1 MDKFKL
7 HLDKFKIAFTV
18 FALILGA
25 GTLNAA
31 DKFSSTAPK
40 PIPDRANVQRS
51 TPDKTSVQKPTSN
64 KASVQNQTDIPKSSL
79 DKAIAQQST
88 PNKTFAQKPTQNQ
101 SIMQKSTSNKISAQK
116 STQTQRSLQ
125 KLTSDEQSEL
135 DKQTPP
141 NAQSALEKYLST
153 PETDPKQDSSQDA
166 SKGSSSKAKA
176 EAKAPTK
183 IYRLDRSKIR
193 DINQKRLD
201 GQLDSNF
208 KAGPSSFS
216 FDALLEHTLTNS
228 PSLNLTRLDVQ
239 SARNELEYQKA
250 SRYPE
255 LGINANSEYAK
266 RYGARYNSV
275 QIGDDS
281 LVSQSGYG
289 NSVSLVL
296 RQDIFKF
303 GADELAIEAAE
314 ENIKQADLKRCSS
327 YMDSSIKLLELYDE
341 ALGYKNRIE
350 IYERLKDAYEM
361 LYIYEKRLSGAG
373 ELSKTALADQAIA
386 LADTSYE
393 LSQLELNANN
403 VLNKIYSLSG
413 VKIPNVFYLS
423 DLGGANSVNSEFV
436 PFEDSVIAKGFDHE
450 LAANEL
456 SMRSQERLYYPTVSL
471 YGRYDLYGSDRDDFS
486 RAGKD
491 VKRHG
496 YRAGLTVHMSLFDG
510 GKRAAQIKEKQINKE
525 RILSKKE
532 EARLEYEKQIADL
545 KLFLSKKDE
554 YNKILSNSSKISKD
568 ILTMQKR
575 LNASNESSKIDV
587 LNSLIAS
594 LKKELALKEHT
605 QKASF
610 NIKKAELMSR
620 YGRCE

>member
-1 MDKFKL
+1 M
-7 HLDKFKIAFTV
+7 DKFKIAFTV
-18 FALILGA
+18 FALILGTDA
-25 GTLNAA
+25 LNAA
-31 DKFSSTAPK
+31 DKFSSAAPK
-40 PIPDRANVQRS
+40 PIPDRANTQRS
-51 TPDKTSVQKPTSN
+51 TSDKTS
-64 KASVQNQTDIPKSSL
+64 
-79 DKAIAQQST
+79 
-88 PNKTFAQKPTQNQ
+88 AQKSTQNQ

-116 STQTQRSLQ
+116 STQTQKSLQ
-125 KLTSDEQSEL
+125 KLTSDKQSGL
-135 DKQTPP
+135 NKQTPP

-153 PETDPKQDSSQDA
+153 PETGSKQDV
-166 SKGSSSKAKA
+166 SKNPSKNSNSKA
-176 EAKAPTK
+176 PIK

-201 GQLDSNF
+201 GELDSNF
-208 KAGPSSFS
+208 KTGLSSFS
-216 FDALLEHTLTNS
+216 FDALLEHTLANS

-289 NSVSLVL
+289 DSVSLVL

-327 YMDSSIKLLELYDE
+327 YMDGSIKLLELYDE

-423 DLGGANSVNSEFV
+423 DLGGANSTNSDFV

-456 SMRSQERLYYPTVSL
+456 SMKSGERLYYPTVSL
-471 YGRYDLYGSDRDDFS
+471 YSRYDLYGSDRDDFS

-510 GKRAAQIKEKQINKE
+510 GKRAAQIKEKEINKE

-554 YNKILSNSSKISKD
+554 YDKILSNSSKISKD

-575 LNASNESSKIDV
+575 LNAGNESSKIDV

-594 LKKELALKEHT
+594 LKKELALRDHA

>member
-1 MDKFKL
+1 M
-7 HLDKFKIAFTV
+7 DKFKIAFTV

-31 DKFSSTAPK
+31 DKFNSTAPK

-51 TPDKTSVQKPTSN
+51 APDKTSVQKPISK
-64 KASVQNQTDIPKSSL
+64 KASVQNQTDVPKSSL
-79 DKAIAQQST
+79 DKAIAQKFS
-88 PNKTFAQKPTQNQ
+88 PNKTSSQNQ
-101 SIMQKSTSNKISAQK
+101 SIMQKSSSNKISAQK
-116 STQTQRSLQ
+116 SAQTQRSLQ
-125 KLTSDEQSEL
+125 KLTFDKQSISNQ
-135 DKQTPP
+135 QTPP
-141 NAQSALEKYLST
+141 NAQSALEKYLSA
-153 PETDPKQDSSQDA
+153 PETGLKQDSSQDA
-166 SKGSSSKAKA
+166 SKNSNPK
-176 EAKAPTK
+176 AKAPTK

-201 GQLDSNF
+201 GEFDSNF

-216 FDALLEHTLTNS
+216 FDALLEHTLANS

-289 NSVSLVL
+289 DSLSLVL

-341 ALGYKNRIE
+341 ALGYKNKIE

-373 ELSKTALADQAIA
+373 ELSKTVLADQAIA

-393 LSQLELNANN
+393 LSQLQLNANN
-403 VLNKIYSLSG
+403 ALNKIYSLSG

-423 DLGGANSVNSEFV
+423 DLGGANSISSDFV

-456 SMRSQERLYYPTVSL
+456 SMKSQERLYYPTVSL

-554 YNKILSNSSKISKD
+554 YSKILSNSSKISKD

-575 LNASNESSKIDV
+575 LNAGNESSKIDV

>member
-7 HLDKFKIAFTV
+7 DSDKFKIAFTV
-18 FALILGA
+18 FALILGVGA
-25 GTLNAA
+25 LNAA
-31 DKFSSTAPK
+31 DKFNSASQQSLS
-40 PIPDRANVQRS
+40 DRANTRRS
-51 TPDKTSVQKPTSN
+51 ASDKT
-64 KASVQNQTDIPKSSL
+64 
-79 DKAIAQQST
+79 
-88 PNKTFAQKPTQNQ
+88 
-101 SIMQKSTSNKISAQK
+101 SAQK
-116 STQTQRSLQ
+116 STQNQAAAQNT
-125 KLTSDEQSEL
+125 
-135 DKQTPP
+135 
-141 NAQSALEKYLST
+141 QSALEKYLSA
-153 PETDPKQDSSQDA
+153 PEAGPKQDSSQDV

-201 GQLDSNF
+201 GELDSNS
-208 KAGPSSFS
+208 KAALNSFS
-216 FDALLEHTLTNS
+216 FDALLKHTLANS

-239 SARNELEYQKA
+239 SARNELDYQKA

-289 NSVSLVL
+289 DSVSLVL

-327 YMDSSIKLLELYDE
+327 YMDGSIKLLELYDE

-403 VLNKIYSLSG
+403 ALNKIYSLSG

-423 DLGGANSVNSEFV
+423 DLGGASSGSEFV

-510 GKRAAQIKEKQINKE
+510 GKRAAQIKEKEINKE

-532 EARLEYEKQIADL
+532 EAKLEYEKQIADL

-554 YNKILSNSSKISKD
+554 YDKILSNSSKISKD

-575 LNASNESSKIDV
+575 LNAGNESSKIDV

>member
-7 HLDKFKIAFTV
+7 DLDKLKIAFTV

-25 GTLNAA
+25 DTLNAA

-40 PIPDRANVQRS
+40 PIPDRANVQRFS
-51 TPDKTSVQKPTSN
+51 SDKTSVQKPTSN

-88 PNKTFAQKPTQNQ
+88 PNKMSTQNQ

-116 STQTQRSLQ
+116 STQTQKSLQ
-125 KLTSDEQSEL
+125 KLTSDKQSVSS
-135 DKQTPP
+135 KQTPQ
-141 NAQSALEKYLST
+141 NTQSALEKYLSA
-153 PETDPKQDSSQDA
+153 PEAGPKQDSSQDV

-201 GQLDSNF
+201 GELDLNS
-208 KAGPSSFS
+208 KAAPSSFS
-216 FDALLEHTLTNS
+216 FDALLEHTLANS

-289 NSVSLVL
+289 DSVSLVL

-314 ENIKQADLKRCSS
+314 ENIKQADLKRCSL

-413 VKIPNVFYLS
+413 VKIPNIFYLS
-423 DLGGANSVNSEFV
+423 DLGGANSINSEFV

-532 EARLEYEKQIADL
+532 EAKLEYEKQIADL
-545 KLFLSKKDE
+545 KLFLSKKDQ

-575 LNASNESSKIDV
+575 LNAGNESSKIDV

-594 LKKELALKEHT
+594 LKKELALKEHA

-620 YGRCE
+620 YGKCE

>member
-18 FALILGA
+18 FTLILGA
-25 GTLNAA
+25 DTLNAA
-31 DKFSSTAPK
+31 DKFNPAAPK
-40 PIPDRANVQRS
+40 PISDRANTQRS
-51 TPDKTSVQKPTSN
+51 TPDKT
-64 KASVQNQTDIPKSSL
+64 
-79 DKAIAQQST
+79 
-88 PNKTFAQKPTQNQ
+88 
-101 SIMQKSTSNKISAQK
+101 SAQK

-125 KLTSDEQSEL
+125 KLTSDKQSGAN
-135 DKQTPP
+135 KQTLP

-153 PETDPKQDSSQDA
+153 PETGPKQDSSQGA
-166 SKGSSSKAKA
+166 SKNSNSK
-176 EAKAPTK
+176 AKAPTK

-201 GQLDSNF
+201 EELDSNS
-208 KAGPSSFS
+208 KAAPSSFS
-216 FDALLEHTLTNS
+216 FDALLEHTLANS

-289 NSVSLVL
+289 DSVSLVL

-303 GADELAIEAAE
+303 GSDELAIEAAE

-327 YMDSSIKLLELYDE
+327 YIDSSIKLLELYDE

-423 DLGGANSVNSEFV
+423 DLGGANSINSEFV

-456 SMRSQERLYYPTVSL
+456 SMKSQERLYYPTVSL

-554 YNKILSNSSKISKD
+554 YDKILSNSYKISKD

-575 LNASNESSKIDV
+575 LNAGNESSKIDV
-587 LNSLIAS
+587 LNSLITS
-594 LKKELALKEHT
+594 LKKELALKDHA

>member
-7 HLDKFKIAFTV
+7 HSDKFKIAFTV

-31 DKFSSTAPK
+31 DKFDSAAPK
-40 PIPDRANVQRS
+40 PIPDRANIQRS
-51 TPDKTSVQKPTSN
+51 APDKTSVQKPTSN
-64 KASVQNQTDIPKSSL
+64 KASVQNQTDIPKSPL
-79 DKAIAQQST
+79 DKTSAQQSS
-88 PNKTFAQKPTQNQ
+88 QNQ
-101 SIMQKSTSNKISAQK
+101 SAMQKSTSNKISAQK
-116 STQTQRSLQ
+116 STQTQKSLQ
-125 KLTSDEQSEL
+125 KLTSDKQSEPN
-135 DKQTPP
+135 KQTPP

-153 PETDPKQDSSQDA
+153 PEASSKQDSSQDA

-176 EAKAPTK
+176 EAKAPAK

-201 GQLDSNF
+201 GELDSNF
-208 KAGPSSFS
+208 KTGLNSFS
-216 FDALLEHTLTNS
+216 FDALLEHTLANS

-314 ENIKQADLKRCSS
+314 ENIKQADLKRCSA

-373 ELSKTALADQAIA
+373 ELSKTALGDQAIA

-393 LSQLELNANN
+393 LSQLQLNANN
-403 VLNKIYSLSG
+403 TLNKIYSLSG

-423 DLGGANSVNSEFV
+423 DLGGANSINSDFV

-456 SMRSQERLYYPTVSL
+456 SMKSGERLYYPTVSL

-510 GKRAAQIKEKQINKE
+510 GKRAAQIKEKEINKE

-532 EARLEYEKQIADL
+532 EAKLEYEKQIADL

-554 YNKILSNSSKISKD
+554 YDKILSNSSKISKD

-575 LNASNESSKIDV
+575 LNAGNESSKIDV

-594 LKKELALKEHT
+594 LKKELALKDHA
-605 QKASF
+605 QKVSF

>member
-7 HLDKFKIAFTV
+7 HSDKFKIAFTV
-18 FALILGA
+18 FALILS
-25 GTLNAA
+25 TDMLNTA
-31 DKFSSTAPK
+31 DKFNSASQQSLS
-40 PIPDRANVQRS
+40 DRANTRRS
-51 TPDKTSVQKPTSN
+51 ASDKTSE
-64 KASVQNQTDIPKSSL
+64 
-79 DKAIAQQST
+79 
-88 PNKTFAQKPTQNQ
+88 
-101 SIMQKSTSNKISAQK
+101 QK
-116 STQTQRSLQ
+116 STQNQAAA
-125 KLTSDEQSEL
+125 
-135 DKQTPP
+135 P
-141 NAQSALEKYLST
+141 NTQSALEKYLST
-153 PETDPKQDSSQDA
+153 PEASSKQDSSQDA
-166 SKGSSSKAKA
+166 SKNSNPKAKA
-176 EAKAPTK
+176 PAK

-201 GQLDSNF
+201 GELDSNF

-216 FDALLEHTLTNS
+216 FDALLEHTLANS

-289 NSVSLVL
+289 DSVSLVL

-327 YMDSSIKLLELYDE
+327 YMDVSIKLLELYDE

-373 ELSKTALADQAIA
+373 ELSKTVLADQAIA

-393 LSQLELNANN
+393 LSQLQLNANN
-403 VLNKIYSLSG
+403 ALNKIYSLSG

-423 DLGGANSVNSEFV
+423 DLGGASSGSDFV

-554 YNKILSNSSKISKD
+554 YDKILSNSSKISKD

-575 LNASNESSKIDV
+575 LNAGNESSKIDV

>member
-1 MDKFKL
+1 M
-7 HLDKFKIAFTV
+7 DKFKIAFAI

-25 GTLNAA
+25 DALNAA
-31 DKFSSTAPK
+31 DKFNSASQK
-40 PIPDRANVQRS
+40 SLSDRANTQR
-51 TPDKTSVQKPTSN
+51 
-64 KASVQNQTDIPKSSL
+64 
-79 DKAIAQQST
+79 
-88 PNKTFAQKPTQNQ
+88 
-101 SIMQKSTSNKISAQK
+101 STSNKTYTQK
-116 STQTQRSLQ
+116 STQNQAAAQNT
-125 KLTSDEQSEL
+125 
-135 DKQTPP
+135 
-141 NAQSALEKYLST
+141 QSALEKYLST
-153 PETDPKQDSSQDA
+153 PEASSKQDSSQDA

-176 EAKAPTK
+176 EAKASVK

-201 GQLDSNF
+201 GELDSNS
-208 KAGPSSFS
+208 KAALNSFS
-216 FDALLEHTLTNS
+216 FDALLEHTLANS

-266 RYGARYNSV
+266 RYGNHYNSV

-393 LSQLELNANN
+393 LSQLQLNANN
-403 VLNKIYSLSG
+403 TLNKIYSLSG

-423 DLGGANSVNSEFV
+423 DLGGANSISSEFV

-456 SMRSQERLYYPTVSL
+456 SMKSQERLYYPTVSL

-532 EARLEYEKQIADL
+532 EAKLEYEKQIADL

-554 YNKILSNSSKISKD
+554 YSKILSNSSKISKD

-575 LNASNESSKIDV
+575 LNAGNESSKIDV

>member
-1 MDKFKL
+1 M
-7 HLDKFKIAFTV
+7 DKFKIAFTV

-25 GTLNAA
+25 DALNAA
-31 DKFSSTAPK
+31 DKFNSAAPK
-40 PIPDRANVQRS
+40 PIPDRTNAQRS
-51 TPDKTSVQKPTSN
+51 TPDKTS
-64 KASVQNQTDIPKSSL
+64 
-79 DKAIAQQST
+79 AQQST
-88 PNKTFAQKPTQNQ
+88 QNQ
-101 SIMQKSTSNKISAQK
+101 AAA
-116 STQTQRSLQ
+116 
-125 KLTSDEQSEL
+125 
-135 DKQTPP
+135 P

-153 PETDPKQDSSQDA
+153 PETGPKQDSSQDA
-166 SKGSSSKAKA
+166 SKDSNPKV
-176 EAKAPTK
+176 KAPAK

-201 GQLDSNF
+201 GQLNSNF
-208 KAGPSSFS
+208 KASPSSFS
-216 FDALLEHTLTNS
+216 FDALLEHTLANS

-289 NSVSLVL
+289 DSVSLVL

-393 LSQLELNANN
+393 LSQLQLNANN
-403 VLNKIYSLSG
+403 ALNKIYSLSG

-423 DLGGANSVNSEFV
+423 DLGGANSINSDFV

-532 EARLEYEKQIADL
+532 EAKLEYEKQIADL

-554 YNKILSNSSKISKD
+554 YDKILSNSSKISKD

-575 LNASNESSKIDV
+575 LNAGNESSKIDV

-594 LKKELALKEHT
+594 LKKELALRDHA

>member
-1 MDKFKL
+1 MNKFAITPIL
-7 HLDKFKIAFTV
+7 ITL
-18 FALILGA
+18 ALTIGA
-25 GTLNAA
+25 DFLNAA
-31 DKFSSTAPK
+31 NKFSSASSK
-40 PIPDRANVQRS
+40 PASN
-51 TPDKTSVQKPTSN
+51 KTS
-64 KASVQNQTDIPKSSL
+64 
-79 DKAIAQQST
+79 
-88 PNKTFAQKPTQNQ
+88 TQNQ
-101 SIMQKSTSNKISAQK
+101 AAA
-116 STQTQRSLQ
+116 
-125 KLTSDEQSEL
+125 
-135 DKQTPP
+135 P

-153 PETDPKQDSSQDA
+153 PEASSKQDSSQDA
-166 SKGSSSKAKA
+166 SKNSNPKAKA
-176 EAKAPTK
+176 PAK

-201 GQLDSNF
+201 GELDSNF
-208 KAGPSSFS
+208 KTGLNSFS
-216 FDALLEHTLTNS
+216 FDALLEHTLANS

-289 NSVSLVL
+289 DSVSLVL

-314 ENIKQADLKRCSS
+314 ENIKQADLKRCSA

-373 ELSKTALADQAIA
+373 ELSKTVLADQAIA

-393 LSQLELNANN
+393 LSQLQLNANN
-403 VLNKIYSLSG
+403 ALNKIYSLSG

-423 DLGGANSVNSEFV
+423 DLGGANSISSEFV

-456 SMRSQERLYYPTVSL
+456 SMKSQERLYYPTVSL

-510 GKRAAQIKEKQINKE
+510 GKRAAQIKEKEINKE

-554 YNKILSNSSKISKD
+554 YDKILSNSSKISKD

-575 LNASNESSKIDV
+575 LNAGNESSKIDV

>member
-1 MDKFKL
+1 M
-7 HLDKFKIAFTV
+7 DKFKIAFAI

-25 GTLNAA
+25 DALNAA
-31 DKFSSTAPK
+31 DKFNSASQK
-40 PIPDRANVQRS
+40 SLSDRANTQR
-51 TPDKTSVQKPTSN
+51 
-64 KASVQNQTDIPKSSL
+64 
-79 DKAIAQQST
+79 
-88 PNKTFAQKPTQNQ
+88 
-101 SIMQKSTSNKISAQK
+101 STSNKTYTQK
-116 STQTQRSLQ
+116 STQNQAAAQNT
-125 KLTSDEQSEL
+125 
-135 DKQTPP
+135 
-141 NAQSALEKYLST
+141 QSALEKYLSA
-153 PETDPKQDSSQDA
+153 PETGPKQDSSQDA
-166 SKGSSSKAKA
+166 SKNSNPK
-176 EAKAPTK
+176 AKAPTK

-201 GQLDSNF
+201 GELDSNF

-216 FDALLEHTLTNS
+216 FDALLEHTLANS

-239 SARNELEYQKA
+239 SARNELDYQKA

-289 NSVSLVL
+289 DSVSLVL

-314 ENIKQADLKRCSS
+314 ENIKQADLKRCSA

-403 VLNKIYSLSG
+403 ALNKIYSLSG

-423 DLGGANSVNSEFV
+423 DLGGANSISSEFV

-456 SMRSQERLYYPTVSL
+456 SMKSQERLYYPTVSL

-554 YNKILSNSSKISKD
+554 YDKILSNSSKISKD

-575 LNASNESSKIDV
+575 LNAGNESSKIDV

-594 LKKELALKEHT
+594 LKKELALKDHA

>member
-1 MDKFKL
+1 M
-7 HLDKFKIAFTV
+7 DKFKIAFTV
-18 FALILGA
+18 FVLILGA
-25 GTLNAA
+25 DVLNAA
-31 DKFSSTAPK
+31 DKFNPAAPK

-51 TPDKTSVQKPTSN
+51 TPNKTNVQKPTSN

-88 PNKTFAQKPTQNQ
+88 PNKTSTQNQ
-101 SIMQKSTSNKISAQK
+101 SVMQKSMSNKISAQK

-125 KLTSDEQSEL
+125 ELTSDEQSGAN
-135 DKQTPP
+135 KQTLP
-141 NAQSALEKYLST
+141 NSQSALEKYLST
-153 PETDPKQDSSQDA
+153 PETGPKQDSSQSA
-166 SKGSSSKAKA
+166 SKNSNPK
-176 EAKAPTK
+176 AKAPTK

-201 GQLDSNF
+201 GELDSNF
-208 KAGPSSFS
+208 KAGPNSFS
-216 FDALLEHTLTNS
+216 FDALLEHTLANS

-289 NSVSLVL
+289 DSLSLVL

-314 ENIKQADLKRCSS
+314 ENIKQADLKRCSA
-327 YMDSSIKLLELYDE
+327 YMDGSIKLLELYDE

-373 ELSKTALADQAIA
+373 ELSKTALEDQAIA

-423 DLGGANSVNSEFV
+423 DLGGANSISSDFV

-554 YNKILSNSSKISKD
+554 YDKILSNSSKISKD

-575 LNASNESSKIDV
+575 LNAGNESSKIDV

>member
-1 MDKFKL
+1 M
-7 HLDKFKIAFTV
+7 DKFKIAFTV
-18 FALILGA
+18 FALILSA
-25 GTLNAA
+25 DTLNAA
-31 DKFSSTAPK
+31 DKFNSASQQSLS
-40 PIPDRANVQRS
+40 DRANTRRS
-51 TPDKTSVQKPTSN
+51 APDKTY
-64 KASVQNQTDIPKSSL
+64 
-79 DKAIAQQST
+79 AQQS
-88 PNKTFAQKPTQNQ
+88 TQNQ
-101 SIMQKSTSNKISAQK
+101 SIMQKST
-116 STQTQRSLQ
+116 QTQRSIQ
-125 KLTSDEQSEL
+125 KLTSDEQSGL
-135 DKQTPP
+135 NKQTPP

-153 PETDPKQDSSQDA
+153 PEASSKQDSSQDA
-166 SKGSSSKAKA
+166 SKNSNPK
-176 EAKAPTK
+176 AKAPTK

-201 GQLDSNF
+201 GELDSNF
-208 KAGPSSFS
+208 KAGPNSFS
-216 FDALLEHTLTNS
+216 FDALLKHTLDNS

-289 NSVSLVL
+289 DSVSLVL

-314 ENIKQADLKRCSS
+314 ENIKQADLKRCSA

-423 DLGGANSVNSEFV
+423 DLGGANSISSEFV

-456 SMRSQERLYYPTVSL
+456 SMKSMERLYYPTVSL

-532 EARLEYEKQIADL
+532 EAKLEYEKQIADL

-554 YNKILSNSSKISKD
+554 YDKILSNSSKISKD

-575 LNASNESSKIDV
+575 LNAGNESSKIDV

>member
-18 FALILGA
+18 FALILSTD
-25 GTLNAA
+25 TLNAA
-31 DKFSSTAPK
+31 DKFNSVAPK
-40 PIPDRANVQRS
+40 HIPDRASTQRS
-51 TPDKTSVQKPTSN
+51 VPHKTSVQKPTSN
-64 KASVQNQTDIPKSSL
+64 KASVQNQTDIPKSPL
-79 DKAIAQQST
+79 DKTSAQQSS
-88 PNKTFAQKPTQNQ
+88 QNQ
-101 SIMQKSTSNKISAQK
+101 SAMQKSTSNKISAQK
-116 STQTQRSLQ
+116 STQTQKSLQ
-125 KLTSDEQSEL
+125 KLTSDKQSEPN
-135 DKQTPP
+135 KQTPP
-141 NAQSALEKYLST
+141 NAQSALEKYLSA

-166 SKGSSSKAKA
+166 SKDSNPKAKA
-176 EAKAPTK
+176 PAK
-183 IYRLDRSKIR
+183 IYRLDRSKIQ
-193 DINQKRLD
+193 DINQKRLN
-201 GQLDSNF
+201 GELDPNS
-208 KAGPSSFS
+208 KAALSSFS
-216 FDALLEHTLTNS
+216 FDALLKHTLANS

-289 NSVSLVL
+289 DSVSLVL

-327 YMDSSIKLLELYDE
+327 YMDGSIKLLELYDE

-373 ELSKTALADQAIA
+373 ELSKTVLADQAIA

-393 LSQLELNANN
+393 LSQLQLNANN
-403 VLNKIYSLSG
+403 ALNKIYSLSG

-423 DLGGANSVNSEFV
+423 DLGGANNSSGIEFV

-456 SMRSQERLYYPTVSL
+456 SMKSMERLYYPTVSL

-486 RAGKD
+486 HAGKD

-554 YNKILSNSSKISKD
+554 YDKILSNSSKISKD

-575 LNASNESSKIDV
+575 LNAGNESSKIDV

-594 LKKELALKEHT
+594 LKKELALKEHS

>member
-7 HLDKFKIAFTV
+7 DSDKFKIAFTV
-18 FALILGA
+18 FTLILGA
-25 GTLNAA
+25 DTLNAA
-31 DKFSSTAPK
+31 DKFDSAAPK
-40 PIPDRANVQRS
+40 LITDRVNVQRS
-51 TPDKTSVQKPTSN
+51 TPNKTSS
-64 KASVQNQTDIPKSSL
+64 
-79 DKAIAQQST
+79 
-88 PNKTFAQKPTQNQ
+88 QNQ
-101 SIMQKSTSNKISAQK
+101 SAMQKSTSNKILAQK
-116 STQTQRSLQ
+116 STQTQKSLQ
-125 KLTSDEQSEL
+125 KLTSDKQSGAN
-135 DKQTPP
+135 KQTPP
-141 NAQSALEKYLST
+141 NTQSALEKYLST
-153 PETDPKQDSSQDA
+153 PETGPKQDSSQDA
-166 SKGSSSKAKA
+166 SKNSNPK
-176 EAKAPTK
+176 AKAPTK

-201 GQLDSNF
+201 GEFDLNS
-208 KAGPSSFS
+208 KAAPSSFS
-216 FDALLEHTLTNS
+216 FDALLEHTLANS

-327 YMDSSIKLLELYDE
+327 YMDGSIKLLELYDE

-423 DLGGANSVNSEFV
+423 DLGGANSINSEFV

-456 SMRSQERLYYPTVSL
+456 SMKSQERLYYPTVSL

-532 EARLEYEKQIADL
+532 EAKLEYEKQIADL

-554 YNKILSNSSKISKD
+554 YDKILSNSSKISKD

-575 LNASNESSKIDV
+575 LNAGNESSKIDV

>member
-1 MDKFKL
+1 M
-7 HLDKFKIAFTV
+7 DKFKIAFTV

-25 GTLNAA
+25 DALNAA
-31 DKFSSTAPK
+31 DKFNSASQQSLS
-40 PIPDRANVQRS
+40 DRANTRRS
-51 TPDKTSVQKPTSN
+51 APDKTY
-64 KASVQNQTDIPKSSL
+64 
-79 DKAIAQQST
+79 AQQS
-88 PNKTFAQKPTQNQ
+88 TQNQ
-101 SIMQKSTSNKISAQK
+101 SIMQKST
-116 STQTQRSLQ
+116 QTQKSLQ
-125 KLTSDEQSEL
+125 KLTSDKQSVSS
-135 DKQTPP
+135 KQTPQ
-141 NAQSALEKYLST
+141 NTQSALEKYLSA
-153 PETDPKQDSSQDA
+153 PETGSKQDV
-166 SKGSSSKAKA
+166 SKNPGKNSNS
-176 EAKAPTK
+176 KAPTK

-201 GQLDSNF
+201 GELDSNS
-208 KAGPSSFS
+208 KADLNSFS
-216 FDALLEHTLTNS
+216 FDALLKHTLANS

-239 SARNELEYQKA
+239 SARNELDYQKA

-289 NSVSLVL
+289 DSVSLVL

-327 YMDSSIKLLELYDE
+327 YMDGSIKLLELYDE

-423 DLGGANSVNSEFV
+423 DLGGANSISSDFV

-510 GKRAAQIKEKQINKE
+510 GKRAAQIKEKEINKE

-532 EARLEYEKQIADL
+532 EAKLEYEKQIADL

-554 YNKILSNSSKISKD
+554 YDKILSNSSKISKD

-575 LNASNESSKIDV
+575 LNAGNESSKIDV

-594 LKKELALKEHT
+594 LKKELALKEHS

>member
-7 HLDKFKIAFTV
+7 HSDKFKIAFTV

-25 GTLNAA
+25 GTLNAV
-31 DKFSSTAPK
+31 DKFNSAAPK
-40 PIPDRANVQRS
+40 PIPDRTNVQRS
-51 TPDKTSVQKPTSN
+51 TPNKTS
-64 KASVQNQTDIPKSSL
+64 
-79 DKAIAQQST
+79 
-88 PNKTFAQKPTQNQ
+88 TQNQ
-101 SIMQKSTSNKISAQK
+101 SAMQRSTSNKISAKQ
-116 STQTQRSLQ
+116 STQTQAALQ
-125 KLTSDEQSEL
+125 KLTSDKQSISNQ
-135 DKQTPP
+135 QTPP

-153 PETDPKQDSSQDA
+153 PEAGPKQDNSQDA
-166 SKGSSSKAKA
+166 SKDSNPKA
-176 EAKAPTK
+176 EAPTK

-201 GQLDSNF
+201 GELDSNS
-208 KAGPSSFS
+208 KAALNSFS
-216 FDALLEHTLTNS
+216 FDALLEHTLANS

-289 NSVSLVL
+289 DSVSLVL

-393 LSQLELNANN
+393 LSQLQLNANN
-403 VLNKIYSLSG
+403 ALNKIYSLSG

-423 DLGGANSVNSEFV
+423 DLGGANSINSEFV

-510 GKRAAQIKEKQINKE
+510 GKRAAQIKEKEINKE

-532 EARLEYEKQIADL
+532 EAKLEYEKQIADL

-554 YNKILSNSSKISKD
+554 YDKILSNSSKISKD

-575 LNASNESSKIDV
+575 LNAGNESSKIDV

-605 QKASF
+605 QKTSF

>member
-1 MDKFKL
+1 MNKFAITPIL
-7 HLDKFKIAFTV
+7 ITL
-18 FALILGA
+18 ALTIGA
-25 GTLNAA
+25 DFLNAA
-31 DKFSSTAPK
+31 NKFSSASSK
-40 PIPDRANVQRS
+40 PASN
-51 TPDKTSVQKPTSN
+51 KTST
-64 KASVQNQTDIPKSSL
+64 
-79 DKAIAQQST
+79 QSQ
-88 PNKTFAQKPTQNQ
+88 A
-101 SIMQKSTSNKISAQK
+101 AA
-116 STQTQRSLQ
+116 
-125 KLTSDEQSEL
+125 
-135 DKQTPP
+135 P
-141 NAQSALEKYLST
+141 NAQSALEKYLSA
-153 PETDPKQDSSQDA
+153 PETGPKQDSSQDA
-166 SKGSSSKAKA
+166 SKNSNSK
-176 EAKAPTK
+176 AKAPTK

-201 GQLDSNF
+201 GELDSNF
-208 KAGPSSFS
+208 KAGLSSFS
-216 FDALLEHTLTNS
+216 FDALLEHTLANS

-266 RYGARYNSV
+266 RYAARYNSV

-289 NSVSLVL
+289 DSISLVL

-341 ALGYKNRIE
+341 ALGYKNKIE

-393 LSQLELNANN
+393 LSQLQLNANN
-403 VLNKIYSLSG
+403 ALNKIYSLSG

-423 DLGGANSVNSEFV
+423 DLGGANSINSDFV

-532 EARLEYEKQIADL
+532 EAKLEYEKQIADL
-545 KLFLSKKDE
+545 KLFLSKKDQ

-575 LNASNESSKIDV
+575 LNAGNESSKIDV

-594 LKKELALKEHT
+594 LKKELALKEHA

-610 NIKKAELMSR
+610 NIKKAELLSR

>member
-7 HLDKFKIAFTV
+7 RLDKFKIAFTV

-25 GTLNAA
+25 GMLNAA
-31 DKFSSTAPK
+31 DKFNSAAPK
-40 PIPDRANVQRS
+40 PIPDRANIQRS
-51 TPDKTSVQKPTSN
+51 ASDKT
-64 KASVQNQTDIPKSSL
+64 
-79 DKAIAQQST
+79 
-88 PNKTFAQKPTQNQ
+88 
-101 SIMQKSTSNKISAQK
+101 SAQK
-116 STQTQRSLQ
+116 STQNQAALQ
-125 KLTSDEQSEL
+125 
-135 DKQTPP
+135 
-141 NAQSALEKYLST
+141 NNQSALEKYLST
-153 PETDPKQDSSQDA
+153 PEVGSKQDNSQDA

-176 EAKAPTK
+176 EAKASVK
-183 IYRLDRSKIR
+183 IYRLDRSKIQ

-201 GQLDSNF
+201 GELDPNL

-216 FDALLEHTLTNS
+216 FDALLEHTLANS

-275 QIGDDS
+275 QIGDDN

-314 ENIKQADLKRCSS
+314 ENIKQADLKRCSA

-423 DLGGANSVNSEFV
+423 DLGGANSTNSDFV

-510 GKRAAQIKEKQINKE
+510 GKRAAQIKEKEINKE

-532 EARLEYEKQIADL
+532 EAKLEYEKQIADL

-554 YNKILSNSSKISKD
+554 YDKILSNSSKISKD

-575 LNASNESSKIDV
+575 LNAGNESSKIDV

-594 LKKELALKEHT
+594 LKNELALRDHA

>member
-7 HLDKFKIAFTV
+7 DSDKFKIAFTV
-18 FALILGA
+18 FALILGVGA
-25 GTLNAA
+25 LNAA
-31 DKFSSTAPK
+31 DKFNSASQQSLS
-40 PIPDRANVQRS
+40 DRANTRRS
-51 TPDKTSVQKPTSN
+51 APDKTY
-64 KASVQNQTDIPKSSL
+64 
-79 DKAIAQQST
+79 AQQS
-88 PNKTFAQKPTQNQ
+88 TQNQ
-101 SIMQKSTSNKISAQK
+101 SIMQKST
-116 STQTQRSLQ
+116 QTQKSLQ
-125 KLTSDEQSEL
+125 KLTSDKQSVSS
-135 DKQTPP
+135 KQTPQ
-141 NAQSALEKYLST
+141 NTQSALEKYLSA
-153 PETDPKQDSSQDA
+153 PETGSKQDV
-166 SKGSSSKAKA
+166 SKNPGKNSNS
-176 EAKAPTK
+176 KAPTK

-201 GQLDSNF
+201 GELDSNS
-208 KAGPSSFS
+208 KAALNSFS
-216 FDALLEHTLTNS
+216 FDALLEHTLANS

-275 QIGDDS
+275 QIGDDN

-289 NSVSLVL
+289 DSLSLVL

-373 ELSKTALADQAIA
+373 ELSKTVLADQAIA

-393 LSQLELNANN
+393 LSQLQLNANN
-403 VLNKIYSLSG
+403 ALNKIYSLSG

-423 DLGGANSVNSEFV
+423 DLGGANSINSDFV

-486 RAGKD
+486 HAGKD

-554 YNKILSNSSKISKD
+554 YDKILSNSSKISKD

-575 LNASNESSKIDV
+575 LNAGNESSKIDV

>member
-1 MDKFKL
+1 MDKFK
-7 HLDKFKIAFTV
+7 IVFTV

-40 PIPDRANVQRS
+40 PIPDRANIQRS
-51 TPDKTSVQKPTSN
+51 ASDKTSVQKPTSN
-64 KASVQNQTDIPKSSL
+64 KASVQNQTDVLKSSL
-79 DKAIAQQST
+79 DKTIAQKSA
-88 PNKTFAQKPTQNQ
+88 PNKTSTQNQ
-101 SIMQKSTSNKISAQK
+101 SVMQKSTSNKISAQK
-116 STQTQRSLQ
+116 STQTQKSLQ
-125 KLTSDEQSEL
+125 KLTFDKQSGAN
-135 DKQTPP
+135 KQTPP
-141 NAQSALEKYLST
+141 NAQSALEKYLSA
-153 PETDPKQDSSQDA
+153 PKMGSKQDSSQDA
-166 SKGSSSKAKA
+166 SKNSNP
-176 EAKAPTK
+176 EAKAPAK

-201 GQLDSNF
+201 GELDSNF
-208 KAGPSSFS
+208 KTGLSSFS
-216 FDALLEHTLTNS
+216 FDALLKHTLANS

-314 ENIKQADLKRCSS
+314 ENIKQADFKRCSS
-327 YMDSSIKLLELYDE
+327 YMDGSIKLLELYDE

-373 ELSKTALADQAIA
+373 ELSKTVLADQAIA

-403 VLNKIYSLSG
+403 ALNKIYSLSG

-423 DLGGANSVNSEFV
+423 DLGGANSINSEFV

-471 YGRYDLYGSDRDDFS
+471 YGRYDLYGSDREDFS

-510 GKRAAQIKEKQINKE
+510 GKRAAQIKEKEINKE

-532 EARLEYEKQIADL
+532 EAKLEYEKQIADL

-554 YNKILSNSSKISKD
+554 YDKILSNSSKISKD

-575 LNASNESSKIDV
+575 LNAGNESSKIDV

-594 LKKELALKEHT
+594 LKKELALRDHA

>member
-1 MDKFKL
+1 M
-7 HLDKFKIAFTV
+7 DKFKIAFTV

-25 GTLNAA
+25 DTLNAA
-31 DKFSSTAPK
+31 DKFNSAAPK
-40 PIPDRANVQRS
+40 PISDRENVQRS
-51 TPDKTSVQKPTSN
+51 TPDKT
-64 KASVQNQTDIPKSSL
+64 
-79 DKAIAQQST
+79 
-88 PNKTFAQKPTQNQ
+88 
-101 SIMQKSTSNKISAQK
+101 SAQK

-125 KLTSDEQSEL
+125 KPTSDKQSGP

-153 PETDPKQDSSQDA
+153 PETGPKQDSSQDA
-166 SKGSSSKAKA
+166 SKNSNPKA
-176 EAKAPTK
+176 EAPTK

-201 GQLDSNF
+201 GQLDSNS
-208 KAGPSSFS
+208 KAALNSFS
-216 FDALLEHTLTNS
+216 FDALLEHTLANS

-289 NSVSLVL
+289 DSVSLVL

-341 ALGYKNRIE
+341 ALGYKNKIE

-423 DLGGANSVNSEFV
+423 DLGGANSINSDFV

-532 EARLEYEKQIADL
+532 EAKLEYEKQIADL

-575 LNASNESSKIDV
+575 LNTGNESSKIDV

-594 LKKELALKEHT
+594 LKKELALKEHS

>member
-7 HLDKFKIAFTV
+7 DSDKFKIAFTV
-18 FALILGA
+18 FALILGVGA
-25 GTLNAA
+25 LNAA
-31 DKFSSTAPK
+31 DKFNSASQQSLS
-40 PIPDRANVQRS
+40 DRANTRRS
-51 TPDKTSVQKPTSN
+51 ASDKT
-64 KASVQNQTDIPKSSL
+64 
-79 DKAIAQQST
+79 
-88 PNKTFAQKPTQNQ
+88 
-101 SIMQKSTSNKISAQK
+101 SAQK
-116 STQTQRSLQ
+116 STQNQAAA
-125 KLTSDEQSEL
+125 
-135 DKQTPP
+135 P

-153 PETDPKQDSSQDA
+153 PETGPKQDSSQDA
-166 SKGSSSKAKA
+166 SKGSNSK
-176 EAKAPTK
+176 AKAPTK

-201 GQLDSNF
+201 GELDSNS
-208 KAGPSSFS
+208 KAALNSFS
-216 FDALLEHTLTNS
+216 FDALLEHTLANS

-289 NSVSLVL
+289 DSLSLVL

-314 ENIKQADLKRCSS
+314 ENIKQADLKRCSA

-341 ALGYKNRIE
+341 ALGYKNKIE

-361 LYIYEKRLSGAG
+361 LYIYEKRLAGAG
-373 ELSKTALADQAIA
+373 ELGKTALADQAIA

-393 LSQLELNANN
+393 LSQLQLNANN
-403 VLNKIYSLSG
+403 ALNKIYSLSG

-423 DLGGANSVNSEFV
+423 DLGGANSISSDFV

-532 EARLEYEKQIADL
+532 EAKLEYEKQIADL

-575 LNASNESSKIDV
+575 LNAGNESSKIDV

>member
-7 HLDKFKIAFTV
+7 HSDKFKIAFTV

-31 DKFSSTAPK
+31 DKFNPAAPK
-40 PIPDRANVQRS
+40 PIPDRAN
-51 TPDKTSVQKPTSN
+51 VQKPTSN
-64 KASVQNQTDIPKSSL
+64 KASVQNQTDVPKSSL
-79 DKAIAQQST
+79 DKAIAQGST
-88 PNKTFAQKPTQNQ
+88 PNKMSTQNQ

-116 STQTQRSLQ
+116 STQTQGALQ
-125 KLTSDEQSEL
+125 KQTPDKQSISNQ
-135 DKQTPP
+135 QTPP
-141 NAQSALEKYLST
+141 NTQSALEKYLST
-153 PETDPKQDSSQDA
+153 PEAGPKQDSSQDV

-201 GQLDSNF
+201 GELDLNS
-208 KAGPSSFS
+208 KAAPSSFS
-216 FDALLEHTLTNS
+216 FDALLEHTLANS

-289 NSVSLVL
+289 DSVSLVL

-314 ENIKQADLKRCSS
+314 ENIKQADLKRCSA

-393 LSQLELNANN
+393 LSQLQLNANN
-403 VLNKIYSLSG
+403 ALNKIYSLSG

-423 DLGGANSVNSEFV
+423 DLGGANSINSEFV

-532 EARLEYEKQIADL
+532 EAKLEYEKQIADL

-554 YNKILSNSSKISKD
+554 YDKILSNSSKISKD

-575 LNASNESSKIDV
+575 LNAGNESSKIDV

-594 LKKELALKEHT
+594 LKKELALKEHA

-620 YGRCE
+620 YGKCE

>member
-1 MDKFKL
+1 M
-7 HLDKFKIAFTV
+7 DKFKIAFAV

-25 GTLNAA
+25 DALNAA
-31 DKFSSTAPK
+31 DKFNSASQQSLS
-40 PIPDRANVQRS
+40 DRANIQRS
-51 TPDKTSVQKPTSN
+51 ASYKT
-64 KASVQNQTDIPKSSL
+64 
-79 DKAIAQQST
+79 
-88 PNKTFAQKPTQNQ
+88 
-101 SIMQKSTSNKISAQK
+101 SAQK
-116 STQTQRSLQ
+116 STQNQAAA
-125 KLTSDEQSEL
+125 
-135 DKQTPP
+135 P

-153 PETDPKQDSSQDA
+153 PEMGSKQDV
-166 SKGSSSKAKA
+166 SKNPSKNSNS
-176 EAKAPTK
+176 KAPTK

-201 GQLDSNF
+201 GELDSNF
-208 KAGPSSFS
+208 KAGLNSFS
-216 FDALLEHTLTNS
+216 FDALLKHTLANS

-255 LGINANSEYAK
+255 FGINANSEYAK

-289 NSVSLVL
+289 DSVSLVL

-423 DLGGANSVNSEFV
+423 DLGGASSGSDFV

-456 SMRSQERLYYPTVSL
+456 SMKSQERLYYPTVSL

-510 GKRAAQIKEKQINKE
+510 GKRAAQIKEKEINKE

-532 EARLEYEKQIADL
+532 EAKLEYEKQIADL

-554 YNKILSNSSKISKD
+554 YDKILSNSSKISKD

-575 LNASNESSKIDV
+575 LNAGNESSKIDV

-620 YGRCE
+620 YGKCE

>member
-1 MDKFKL
+1 MDKFKP
-7 HLDKFKIAFTV
+7 HSDKFKIAFTV

-31 DKFSSTAPK
+31 DQFNSAAPK
-40 PIPDRANVQRS
+40 PIPDRANVQRFAS
-51 TPDKTSVQKPTSN
+51 DKTSVQKPTSN
-64 KASVQNQTDIPKSSL
+64 KAYTQNQTDIPKSSL
-79 DKAIAQQST
+79 DKTIAQGSA
-88 PNKTFAQKPTQNQ
+88 PNKTSIQNQ
-101 SIMQKSTSNKISAQK
+101 SIMQKSTSNKILAQQ

-125 KLTSDEQSEL
+125 KLTSDKQSVSS
-135 DKQTPP
+135 KQTPP
-141 NAQSALEKYLST
+141 NTQSALEKYLSA
-153 PETDPKQDSSQDA
+153 PETGPKQDSSQDA
-166 SKGSSSKAKA
+166 SKDSNPKA
-176 EAKAPTK
+176 EAPTK

-201 GQLDSNF
+201 GQLDSNS
-208 KAGPSSFS
+208 KAAPSSFS
-216 FDALLEHTLTNS
+216 FDALLEHTLANS
-228 PSLNLTRLDVQ
+228 PSLNLARLDVQ

-289 NSVSLVL
+289 DSVSLVL

-327 YMDSSIKLLELYDE
+327 YMDGSIKLLELYDE

-350 IYERLKDAYEM
+350 IYERLKNAYEM

-373 ELSKTALADQAIA
+373 ELGKTALADQAIA

-413 VKIPNVFYLS
+413 VKIPNIFYLS
-423 DLGGANSVNSEFV
+423 DLGGANSISSEFV

-510 GKRAAQIKEKQINKE
+510 GKRAAQIKEKEINKE

-532 EARLEYEKQIADL
+532 EAKLEYEKQIADL

-554 YNKILSNSSKISKD
+554 YDKILSNSSKISKD

-575 LNASNESSKIDV
+575 LNAGNESSKIDV
-587 LNSLIAS
+587 LNSLISS
-594 LKKELALKEHT
+594 LKKELALRDHA

>member
-1 MDKFKL
+1 M
-7 HLDKFKIAFTV
+7 DKFKIAFTV

-25 GTLNAA
+25 GTLNAT

-40 PIPDRANVQRS
+40 PIPDRANIQRS
-51 TPDKTSVQKPTSN
+51 VPDKTSVQKPTSN
-64 KASVQNQTDIPKSSL
+64 KASVQNQTDALKSSL
-79 DKAIAQQST
+79 DKAIAQGST
-88 PNKTFAQKPTQNQ
+88 PNKT
-101 SIMQKSTSNKISAQK
+101 SAQK
-116 STQTQRSLQ
+116 STQNQAAA
-125 KLTSDEQSEL
+125 
-135 DKQTPP
+135 P
-141 NAQSALEKYLST
+141 NTQSALEKYLSA
-153 PETDPKQDSSQDA
+153 PETGPKQDSSQDA
-166 SKGSSSKAKA
+166 SKNSNPK
-176 EAKAPTK
+176 AKAPTK

-201 GQLDSNF
+201 GELDSNS
-208 KAGPSSFS
+208 KAGLNSFS
-216 FDALLEHTLTNS
+216 FDALLKHTLANS

-289 NSVSLVL
+289 DSVSLVL

-327 YMDSSIKLLELYDE
+327 YMDGSIKLLELYDE

-373 ELSKTALADQAIA
+373 ELSKTVLADQAIA

-393 LSQLELNANN
+393 LSQLQLNANN

-423 DLGGANSVNSEFV
+423 DLGGANSINSEFV

-456 SMRSQERLYYPTVSL
+456 SMKSQERLYYPTVSL

-532 EARLEYEKQIADL
+532 EAKLEYEKQIADL

-554 YNKILSNSSKISKD
+554 YDKILSNSSKISKD

-575 LNASNESSKIDV
+575 LNAGNESSKIDV

-594 LKKELALKEHT
+594 LKKELALKDHA

>member
-1 MDKFKL
+1 M
-7 HLDKFKIAFTV
+7 DKFKIAFTV
-18 FALILGA
+18 FALILSA
-25 GTLNAA
+25 DTLNAA
-31 DKFSSTAPK
+31 DKFNSASQQSLS
-40 PIPDRANVQRS
+40 DRANTRRS
-51 TPDKTSVQKPTSN
+51 APDKTY
-64 KASVQNQTDIPKSSL
+64 
-79 DKAIAQQST
+79 AQQS
-88 PNKTFAQKPTQNQ
+88 TQNQ
-101 SIMQKSTSNKISAQK
+101 SIMQKST
-116 STQTQRSLQ
+116 QTQKSLQ
-125 KLTSDEQSEL
+125 KLTSDKQSVSS
-135 DKQTPP
+135 KQTPQ
-141 NAQSALEKYLST
+141 NTQSALEKYLSA
-153 PETDPKQDSSQDA
+153 PETGSKQDV
-166 SKGSSSKAKA
+166 SKNPGKNSNSKAPA
-176 EAKAPTK
+176 K

-201 GQLDSNF
+201 GQLDPNL

-216 FDALLEHTLTNS
+216 FDALLEHTLANS

-239 SARNELEYQKA
+239 SACNELEYQKA

-289 NSVSLVL
+289 DSVSLVL

-327 YMDSSIKLLELYDE
+327 YMDGSIKLLELYDE

-373 ELSKTALADQAIA
+373 ELSKTALGDQAIA

-403 VLNKIYSLSG
+403 ALNKIYSLSG

-423 DLGGANSVNSEFV
+423 DLGGANSISPDFV

-510 GKRAAQIKEKQINKE
+510 GKRAAQIKEKEINKE

-532 EARLEYEKQIADL
+532 EAKLEYEKQIADL

-554 YNKILSNSSKISKD
+554 YDKILSNSSKISKD

-575 LNASNESSKIDV
+575 LNAGNESSKIDV

>member
-7 HLDKFKIAFTV
+7 HSDKFKIAFTV

-25 GTLNAA
+25 GMLNAT
-31 DKFSSTAPK
+31 DKFNPAAPK

-51 TPDKTSVQKPTSN
+51 SSDKTSMQKPTSN

-79 DKAIAQQST
+79 DKTIAQGSA
-88 PNKTFAQKPTQNQ
+88 PNKTSSQNQ
-101 SIMQKSTSNKISAQK
+101 SAMQKSTSNKISAQK
-116 STQTQRSLQ
+116 SAQTQRSLQ
-125 KLTSDEQSEL
+125 KLTSDKQSISNQ
-135 DKQTPP
+135 QTPP
-141 NAQSALEKYLST
+141 NAQSALEKYLSA
-153 PETDPKQDSSQDA
+153 PEIGPKQDSSQDA
-166 SKGSSSKAKA
+166 SRNSNPK
-176 EAKAPTK
+176 AKAPTK

-201 GQLDSNF
+201 RQLDSNF
-208 KAGPSSFS
+208 KAGPNSFS
-216 FDALLEHTLTNS
+216 FDALLEHTLANS

-289 NSVSLVL
+289 DSLSLVL

-314 ENIKQADLKRCSS
+314 ENIKQADLKRCSA
-327 YMDSSIKLLELYDE
+327 YMDGSIKLLELYDE

-373 ELSKTALADQAIA
+373 ELSKTALEDQAIA

-423 DLGGANSVNSEFV
+423 DLGGANSISSDFV

-554 YNKILSNSSKISKD
+554 YDKILSNSSKISKD

-575 LNASNESSKIDV
+575 LNAGNESSKIDV

-594 LKKELALKEHT
+594 LKKELALKDHA

>member
-1 MDKFKL
+1 MNKFAITPIL
-7 HLDKFKIAFTV
+7 ITL
-18 FALILGA
+18 ALTIGA
-25 GTLNAA
+25 DFLNAA
-31 DKFSSTAPK
+31 NKFSSASSK
-40 PIPDRANVQRS
+40 PASN
-51 TPDKTSVQKPTSN
+51 KTS
-64 KASVQNQTDIPKSSL
+64 
-79 DKAIAQQST
+79 
-88 PNKTFAQKPTQNQ
+88 TQNQ
-101 SIMQKSTSNKISAQK
+101 AA
-116 STQTQRSLQ
+116 LQ
-125 KLTSDEQSEL
+125 
-135 DKQTPP
+135 
-141 NAQSALEKYLST
+141 NNQSALEKYLST
-153 PETDPKQDSSQDA
+153 PEVGSKQDNSQDA

-176 EAKAPTK
+176 EAKAPAK

-201 GQLDSNF
+201 GELDSNF
-208 KAGPSSFS
+208 KAGLNSFS
-216 FDALLEHTLTNS
+216 FDALLKHTLANS

-314 ENIKQADLKRCSS
+314 ENIKQADLKRCSA
-327 YMDSSIKLLELYDE
+327 YMDGSIKLLELYDE

-361 LYIYEKRLSGAG
+361 LYIYEKRLAGAG
-373 ELSKTALADQAIA
+373 ELSKTVLADQAIA

-393 LSQLELNANN
+393 LSQLQLNANN

-413 VKIPNVFYLS
+413 VKIPNIFYLS
-423 DLGGANSVNSEFV
+423 DLGGANSTYSDFV

-456 SMRSQERLYYPTVSL
+456 SMKSGERLYYPTVSL

-532 EARLEYEKQIADL
+532 EAKLEYEKQIADL

-554 YNKILSNSSKISKD
+554 YSKILSNSSKISKD

-575 LNASNESSKIDV
+575 LNAGNESSKIDV

-594 LKKELALKEHT
+594 LKKELALKDHA

>member
-1 MDKFKL
+1 MDKFKP

-18 FALILGA
+18 FALILSA

-31 DKFSSTAPK
+31 DKFNSASQQSLS
-40 PIPDRANVQRS
+40 DRANVQRFS
-51 TPDKTSVQKPTSN
+51 SDKTSVQKPTPN
-64 KASVQNQTDIPKSSL
+64 KASVQNQMDIPKSSL
-79 DKAIAQQST
+79 DKTIAQKSAL
-88 PNKTFAQKPTQNQ
+88 NKTSTQNQ
-101 SIMQKSTSNKISAQK
+101 SAMQKSTSNKILAQK
-116 STQTQRSLQ
+116 SAQTQRSLQ
-125 KLTSDEQSEL
+125 KLTSDKQSGAN
-135 DKQTPP
+135 KQTPP

-153 PETDPKQDSSQDA
+153 PEASSKQDSSQDA
-166 SKGSSSKAKA
+166 SKNSNPKAKA
-176 EAKAPTK
+176 PAK

-201 GQLDSNF
+201 GELDSNF
-208 KAGPSSFS
+208 KTGLNSFS
-216 FDALLEHTLTNS
+216 FDALLEHTLANS

-289 NSVSLVL
+289 DSLSLVL

-314 ENIKQADLKRCSS
+314 ENIKQADLKRCSA

-361 LYIYEKRLSGAG
+361 LYIYEKRLAGAG
-373 ELSKTALADQAIA
+373 ELGKTALADQAIA

-403 VLNKIYSLSG
+403 ALNKIYSLSG

-423 DLGGANSVNSEFV
+423 DLGGANSISSEFV

-532 EARLEYEKQIADL
+532 EAKLEYEKQIADL

-554 YNKILSNSSKISKD
+554 YDKILSNSSKISKD

-575 LNASNESSKIDV
+575 LNAGNESSKIDV

>member
-7 HLDKFKIAFTV
+7 DSDKFKIAFTV

-25 GTLNAA
+25 DALNAA
-31 DKFSSTAPK
+31 DKFNSATPK
-40 PIPDRANVQRS
+40 SLSDRANIQRS
-51 TPDKTSVQKPTSN
+51 AFDKT
-64 KASVQNQTDIPKSSL
+64 
-79 DKAIAQQST
+79 
-88 PNKTFAQKPTQNQ
+88 
-101 SIMQKSTSNKISAQK
+101 SAQK
-116 STQTQRSLQ
+116 SAQN
-125 KLTSDEQSEL
+125 QSAA
-135 DKQTPP
+135 P
-141 NAQSALEKYLST
+141 NAQSALEKYLSA
-153 PETDPKQDSSQDA
+153 PETGSKQDSSQDA
-166 SKGSSSKAKA
+166 SKNSNPK
-176 EAKAPTK
+176 AKAPTK

-201 GQLDSNF
+201 GELDSNF
-208 KAGPSSFS
+208 KASPNSFS
-216 FDALLEHTLTNS
+216 FDALLKHTLDNS
-228 PSLNLTRLDVQ
+228 PSLNLTRLDVK

-289 NSVSLVL
+289 DSVSLVL

-303 GADELAIEAAE
+303 GVDELAIEAAE
-314 ENIKQADLKRCSS
+314 ENIKQADLKRCSA
-327 YMDSSIKLLELYDE
+327 YMGSSIKLLELYDE
-341 ALGYKNRIE
+341 ALGYKNKIE

-373 ELSKTALADQAIA
+373 ELSKTVLADQAIA

-403 VLNKIYSLSG
+403 ALNKIYSLSG

-423 DLGGANSVNSEFV
+423 DLGGASSGSEFV

-471 YGRYDLYGSDRDDFS
+471 YGRYDLYGSDRDNFS

-532 EARLEYEKQIADL
+532 EAKLEYEKQIADL
-545 KLFLSKKDE
+545 KIFLSKKDE
-554 YNKILSNSSKISKD
+554 YDKILSNSSKISKD

-575 LNASNESSKIDV
+575 LNAGNESSKIDV

-594 LKKELALKEHT
+594 LKKELALKEHS

>member
-1 MDKFKL
+1 MNKFAITPIL
-7 HLDKFKIAFTV
+7 ITL
-18 FALILGA
+18 ALTIGA
-25 GTLNAA
+25 DFLNAA
-31 DKFSSTAPK
+31 NKFSSASSK
-40 PIPDRANVQRS
+40 PASN
-51 TPDKTSVQKPTSN
+51 KTS
-64 KASVQNQTDIPKSSL
+64 
-79 DKAIAQQST
+79 
-88 PNKTFAQKPTQNQ
+88 TQNQ
-101 SIMQKSTSNKISAQK
+101 AAA
-116 STQTQRSLQ
+116 
-125 KLTSDEQSEL
+125 
-135 DKQTPP
+135 P
-141 NAQSALEKYLST
+141 NTQSALEKYLSA
-153 PETDPKQDSSQDA
+153 PETGSKQDSSQSA
-166 SKGSSSKAKA
+166 SKNSNP
-176 EAKAPTK
+176 KAPTK

-201 GQLDSNF
+201 GELDSNS
-208 KAGPSSFS
+208 KTGLNSFS
-216 FDALLEHTLTNS
+216 FDALLKHTLANS

-289 NSVSLVL
+289 DSVSLVL

-314 ENIKQADLKRCSS
+314 ENIKQADLKRCSA
-327 YMDSSIKLLELYDE
+327 YMDGSIKLLELYDE

-373 ELSKTALADQAIA
+373 ELSKTVLADQAIA

-423 DLGGANSVNSEFV
+423 DLGGASSGSEFV

-456 SMRSQERLYYPTVSL
+456 SMKSMERLYYPTVSL

-510 GKRAAQIKEKQINKE
+510 GKRAAQIKEKQIHKE

-532 EARLEYEKQIADL
+532 EAKLEYEKQIADL

-554 YNKILSNSSKISKD
+554 YDKILSNSSKISKD

-575 LNASNESSKIDV
+575 LNAGNESSKIDV

-594 LKKELALKEHT
+594 LKKELALKEHM

>member
-7 HLDKFKIAFTV
+7 DSDKFKIAFTV

-31 DKFSSTAPK
+31 DKFNPAAPK
-40 PIPDRANVQRS
+40 PIPDRANEQRFS
-51 TPDKTSVQKPTSN
+51 SDKTSVQKPTSN

-79 DKAIAQQST
+79 DKAIAQKSS
-88 PNKTFAQKPTQNQ
+88 PNKTSTQNQ
-101 SIMQKSTSNKISAQK
+101 STMQKSTSNKISAQK
-116 STQTQRSLQ
+116 SAQTQRSLQ
-125 KLTSDEQSEL
+125 KQTPDKQSGAN
-135 DKQTPP
+135 KQTPP
-141 NAQSALEKYLST
+141 NAQSALEKYLSA
-153 PETDPKQDSSQDA
+153 PETGPKQDSSQDA
-166 SKGSSSKAKA
+166 SKDSNPKAKA
-176 EAKAPTK
+176 PAK

-201 GQLDSNF
+201 GELDSNS
-208 KAGPSSFS
+208 KAGLNSFS
-216 FDALLEHTLTNS
+216 FDALLKHTLANS

-289 NSVSLVL
+289 DSVSLVL

-350 IYERLKDAYEM
+350 IYEQLKDAYEM

-373 ELSKTALADQAIA
+373 ELSKTVLADQAIA

-393 LSQLELNANN
+393 LSQLQLNANN
-403 VLNKIYSLSG
+403 ALNKIYSLSG

-423 DLGGANSVNSEFV
+423 DLGGANSINSDFV

-456 SMRSQERLYYPTVSL
+456 SMKSQERLYYPTVSL

-532 EARLEYEKQIADL
+532 EAKLEYEKQIADL

-554 YNKILSNSSKISKD
+554 YDKILSNSSKISKD

-575 LNASNESSKIDV
+575 LNAGNESSKIDV

-594 LKKELALKEHT
+594 LKKELALRDHS

>member
-1 MDKFKL
+1 M
-7 HLDKFKIAFTV
+7 DKFKIAFTV
-18 FALILGA
+18 FALILSTD
-25 GTLNAA
+25 TLNAA
-31 DKFSSTAPK
+31 DKFNSAAPK
-40 PIPDRANVQRS
+40 PIPDRANIQRS
-51 TPDKTSVQKPTSN
+51 ASDKT
-64 KASVQNQTDIPKSSL
+64 
-79 DKAIAQQST
+79 
-88 PNKTFAQKPTQNQ
+88 
-101 SIMQKSTSNKISAQK
+101 SAQK
-116 STQTQRSLQ
+116 STQNQAAAQNT
-125 KLTSDEQSEL
+125 
-135 DKQTPP
+135 
-141 NAQSALEKYLST
+141 QSALEKYLST
-153 PETDPKQDSSQDA
+153 PETGPKQDSSQSA
-166 SKGSSSKAKA
+166 SKNSNP
-176 EAKAPTK
+176 KAPTK

-201 GQLDSNF
+201 GELDSNF
-208 KAGPSSFS
+208 KTGLNSFS
-216 FDALLEHTLTNS
+216 FDALLEHTLANS

-289 NSVSLVL
+289 DSVSLVL

-314 ENIKQADLKRCSS
+314 ENIKQADLKRCSA
-327 YMDSSIKLLELYDE
+327 YMDVSIKLLELYDE

-393 LSQLELNANN
+393 LSQLQLNANN
-403 VLNKIYSLSG
+403 VLNKIYSISG
-413 VKIPNVFYLS
+413 VKIPNIFYLL
-423 DLGGANSVNSEFV
+423 DLGGANNIGPDFV

-456 SMRSQERLYYPTVSL
+456 SMKSMERLYYPTVSL

-554 YNKILSNSSKISKD
+554 YDKILSNSSKISKD

-575 LNASNESSKIDV
+575 LNAGNESSKIDV

>member
-7 HLDKFKIAFTV
+7 DSDKFKIAFTV
-18 FALILGA
+18 FTLILGA
-25 GTLNAA
+25 DTLNAA
-31 DKFSSTAPK
+31 DKFDSAAPK
-40 PIPDRANVQRS
+40 LITDRVNVQRS
-51 TPDKTSVQKPTSN
+51 TPNKTSS
-64 KASVQNQTDIPKSSL
+64 
-79 DKAIAQQST
+79 
-88 PNKTFAQKPTQNQ
+88 QNQ
-101 SIMQKSTSNKISAQK
+101 SAMQKSTSNKILAQK
-116 STQTQRSLQ
+116 STQTQKSLQ
-125 KLTSDEQSEL
+125 KLTSDKQSGAN
-135 DKQTPP
+135 KQTPP
-141 NAQSALEKYLST
+141 NTQSALEKYLST
-153 PETDPKQDSSQDA
+153 PETGPKQDSSQDA
-166 SKGSSSKAKA
+166 SKNSNPK
-176 EAKAPTK
+176 AKAPTK

-201 GQLDSNF
+201 GEFDLNS
-208 KAGPSSFS
+208 KAAPSSFS
-216 FDALLEHTLTNS
+216 FDALLEHTLANS

-327 YMDSSIKLLELYDE
+327 YMDGSIKLLELYDE

-423 DLGGANSVNSEFV
+423 DLGGANSINSEFV

-456 SMRSQERLYYPTVSL
+456 SMKSQERLYYPTVSL

-510 GKRAAQIKEKQINKE
+510 GKRAAQIKEKEINKE

-532 EARLEYEKQIADL
+532 EAKLEYEKQIADL

-554 YNKILSNSSKISKD
+554 YDKILSNSSKISKD

-575 LNASNESSKIDV
+575 LNAGNESSKIDV

-594 LKKELALKEHT
+594 LKKELALKEHA